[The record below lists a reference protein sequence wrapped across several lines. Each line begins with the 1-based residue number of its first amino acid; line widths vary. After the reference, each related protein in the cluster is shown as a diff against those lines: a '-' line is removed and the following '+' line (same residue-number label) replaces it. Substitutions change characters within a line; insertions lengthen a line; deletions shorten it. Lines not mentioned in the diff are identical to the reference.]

1 MVTYLGLFDSGF
13 ESREQL
19 LPTQL
24 LLQFLEL
31 RSHIASSLHGN
42 AAATAA
48 ATAAGCIVQSA
59 LHR

>member
-1 MVTYLGLFDSGF
+1 MVTYLGLFDPGF

-19 LPTQL
+19 LPAQL
-24 LLQFLEL
+24 LLQFLQL

-48 ATAAGCIVQSA
+48 GCIVQSV